1 MQKNKIAISLGILT
15 MLFTAGMIIQFK
27 TIKAANLDGTIQL
40 TDRNLKKYVLQWNE
54 KYQDS
59 VRKLKDTDE
68 QLESLKKQVAD
79 LHTDEALQEKIDR
92 YETFLG
98 MTDVKG
104 QGIIVTVSDNDEYN
118 RQNNSFAS
126 INASN
131 YLVHDGNLVA
141 IVNELK
147 AAGAEAISI
156 NDKRITGSTAITCA
170 GNVIQVNGEKVGSP
184 FVIKAIGQKDLLY
197 GEITKNGGTIYK
209 LKKYGV
215 ITEIKKYDDIE
226 ISKNL

>member
-15 MLFTAGMIIQFK
+15 MLFVAGMIIQFK

-68 QLESLKKQVAD
+68 QLESIKKQVAE
-79 LHTDEALQEKIDR
+79 LHTDEALQEKIDK
-92 YETFLG
+92 YEIFLG
-98 MTDVKG
+98 MTNVNG
-104 QGIIVTVSDNDEYN
+104 QGIIVTVSDNEGYN
-118 RQNNSFAS
+118 KNNNSFAS
-126 INASN
+126 IDASN

-156 NDKRITGSTAITCA
+156 NDKRITETTAITCA
-170 GNVIQVNGEKVGSP
+170 VNVIQVNGEKVGSP
-184 FVIKAIGQKDLLY
+184 FIIKAIGQKDLLY
-197 GEITKNGGTIYK
+197 GEITKNGGTINK

-215 ITEIKKYDDIE
+215 ITEIKKHDDIE

>member
-1 MQKNKIAISLGILT
+1 MQKKKIAISLGILT

-27 TIKAANLDGTIQL
+27 TIKAANLDVTIQL

-54 KYQDS
+54 KYQVS
-59 VRKLKDTDE
+59 MKKLKETDE
-68 QLESLKKQVAD
+68 QLEDLKKKVAS
-79 LHTDEALQEKIDR
+79 LHTNETIQEKIDK
-92 YETFLG
+92 YEVFLG

-104 QGIIVTVSDNDEYN
+104 QGVIVSVSDNDGYN
-118 RQNNSFAS
+118 GQSNSFAS

-156 NDKRITGSTAITCA
+156 NDKRITESTAITCA

-184 FVIKAIGQKDLLY
+184 FIIKAIGQKDLLY
-197 GEITKNGGTIYK
+197 GEITKKGGTINK